1 MDTVGYGLDAGCGR
15 RGCSVRIV
23 VKKAMQLIVLT
34 SSIVMVMV
42 ATAMPAIAANGE
54 DDGIRSST
62 QIAVLIVTILAF
74 AAAAF
79 EGRRVLQ
86 SRETDAP
93 AIRADLIDFDLF
105 EIWPRSSNEPRSVRV
120 FEFVL
125 LSILILYAAGD
136 RGFAWFHVPGTPLFV
151 GEITL
156 VIGAWAMISSPVRIT
171 AAIRHSS
178 ALKALIVWMVWGS
191 IFLVLQFPAFGIDAI
206 RDSAIWYY
214 GVVAIFTVFLLRSDP
229 SRFGRWLNLY
239 ARALPFLLLWLP
251 VAMALRTVFGQS
263 APYTPFSVVSLFDH
277 GEGNVAVHAGVALG
291 FIWLVDRELKILSTP
306 QRMIY
311 TALATVG
318 ILGAGFQNRGGLVA
332 AFTGLA
338 LMLVFLRRRRGEFAL
353 TIAAVVVAL
362 AAFMIVADVKIPIST
377 NRDISTAQMVDNIGS
392 IINPSSGDDRQTGT
406 TEWRLRL
413 WTAVL
418 NDVITDRPLT
428 GFGPGPHLG
437 DRYGVAGGNEEVPL
451 RNPHNSHLG
460 VLARM
465 GFVGAGMWLV
475 LWIVWAFQLL
485 LLHYQLSRRN
495 RFVEAGVAG
504 WLLVSAFMVLVNA
517 FFDPT
522 VEGPQVAFLLW
533 FLFGFGVALPLFLY
547 GHGGS
552 MRIVRGAGSEVV
564 QDAGPNPASNT
575 PLNP

>member
-1 MDTVGYGLDAGCGR
+1 
-15 RGCSVRIV
+15 
-23 VKKAMQLIVLT
+23 
-34 SSIVMVMV
+34 
-42 ATAMPAIAANGE
+42 
-54 DDGIRSST
+54 
-62 QIAVLIVTILAF
+62 
-74 AAAAF
+74 
-79 EGRRVLQ
+79 
-86 SRETDAP
+86 
-93 AIRADLIDFDLF
+93 
-105 EIWPRSSNEPRSVRV
+105 
-120 FEFVL
+120 VL
-125 LSILILYAAGD
+125 LSILILYAALD

-156 VIGAWAMISSPVRIT
+156 LIGVLAMISSPVRIT

-191 IFLVLQFPAFGIDAI
+191 IFLVLQFPAYGIDAI

-229 SRFGRWLNLY
+229 SRFGRWLHLY

-251 VAMALRTVFGQS
+251 VAMALRTFLGQG
-263 APYTPFSVVSLFDH
+263 APYTPFSVVPLFDH
-277 GEGNVAVHAGVALG
+277 GEGNVAVHAGIALG
-291 FIWLVDRELKILSTP
+291 FLWLVDRELKMLSTP
-306 QRMIY
+306 QRVIY
-311 TALATVG
+311 TTLATVG
-318 ILGAGFQNRGGLVA
+318 FLGAGFQNRGGLVA
-332 AFTGLA
+332 AFTGIV
-338 LMLVFLRRRRGEFAL
+338 LMLFFLRRRRGEFAL
-353 TIAAVVVAL
+353 TIAAVVIAL
-362 AAFMIVADVKIPIST
+362 TTFMIVADVKIPIST

-392 IINPSSGDDRQTGT
+392 IINPSSGDDRQAST

-437 DRYGVAGGNEEVPL
+437 ARYGVAGNDEVPL

-465 GFVGAGMWLV
+465 GFVGAGLWLV

-495 RFVEAGVAG
+495 RFVEAGVAA
-504 WLLVSAFMVLVNA
+504 WLLVSASMILVNA
-517 FFDPT
+517 VFDPT

-533 FLFGFGVALPLFLY
+533 AIFGFGVALPLFLY
-547 GHGGS
+547 GYGGS
-552 MRIVRGAGSEVV
+552 IRIDSGAGSEVV
-564 QDAGPNPASNT
+564 RDAGPNPASNT